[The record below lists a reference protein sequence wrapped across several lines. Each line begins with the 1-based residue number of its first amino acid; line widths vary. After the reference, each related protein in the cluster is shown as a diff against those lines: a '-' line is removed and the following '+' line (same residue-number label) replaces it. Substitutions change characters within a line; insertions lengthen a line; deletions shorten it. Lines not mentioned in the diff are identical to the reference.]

1 MRITP
6 STAPAGCRTLN
17 NPACGYASVEDPAK
31 LIVNL
36 LHDEVRCL
44 TFADPTPPLSSVTSV
59 DLRFPFEPRFTDPA
73 SMTVHLYGGPTWFA
87 SNDSL
92 IGTFLRTGVALFSCT
107 PPYYPLPE
115 ERLIGADHPDGI
127 AGYVYGGN
135 NALVFEN
142 TLDLE
147 FLDITVHY
155 RPPPS
160 IDFDLTAT
168 TDEKQKRVLIK
179 RWRDENPYFSD
190 AQESLPLSGPGR
202 DGRIR
207 IAGRVTDQNGPMAQ
221 QTVYLRLVDPPD
233 VALYVPAASRLRG
246 DNDDGPGALD
256 QTTVT
261 TDGSGRFATVL
272 NVTGRAAGDNYQI
285 EATTLPGFAF
295 RQQCDAT
302 NNCYKSGVLTAWKR
316 MYVEKRR
323 MLRNGMFIAQGANA
337 GATSIVVRGNR
348 YGGNRPHDRLSRGDQ
363 IVLVHAPDLDRSN
376 LAAGWYMESHTILDV
391 TQGRGS
397 NEYIVELGTRLKG
410 GNVSREALLHDYGP
424 DRGRPDDL
432 GDAITGLSGNQITA
446 SDTFDASNDLVAG
459 DVFAD
464 AFTEY
469 IYLSDGTTPGA
480 KVPVPFIQSFDQPL
494 LQDLADKWS
503 SVVTQNGLN
512 RVTAPNHQLLV
523 IGASNN
529 SQGPGTVAGVTISD
543 VLGETSS
550 YVFRGT
556 IEEEVRRRGGAANAE
571 LWAMKTAAHELAHQ
585 WKTNGVWGRRDHC
598 PPTTTAFD
606 NPAVYCLLSDA
617 DPARSE
623 AQRSNGI
630 ARFHGMLTPTG
641 VFHSEYL
648 EIRRHSDPFTP

>member
-1 MRITP
+1 
-6 STAPAGCRTLN
+6 
-17 NPACGYASVEDPAK
+17 ACGYASVEDPAK

-36 LHDEVRCL
+36 LRDEVRCL

-59 DLRFPFEPRFTDPA
+59 DLRFPYQPRFGGAGP
-73 SMTVHLYGGPTWFA
+73 MTVHLWGGPAWFA
-87 SNDSL
+87 SADSL
-92 IGTFLRTGVALFSCT
+92 IGTFLRTDVFPIFSCT

-391 TQGRGS
+391 TQGSGS

-410 GNVSREALLHDYGP
+410 GNVNREALLHDYGP
-424 DRGRPDDL
+424 DSQIPL
-432 GDAITGLSGNQITA
+432 VGDAITGVSGA
-446 SDTFDASNDLVAG
+446 SVTSADVFDASNDLVSGSLFAG
-459 DVFAD
+459 

-469 IYLSDGTTPGA
+469 VFLPDSTTPGA
-480 KVPVPFIQSFDQPL
+480 NVPMPHVRSDDEEL
-494 LQDLADKWS
+494 LQQLADKWS
-503 SVVTQNGLN
+503 SIVKRSGGARL
-512 RVTAPNHQLLV
+512 AASNHQLLL
-523 IGASNN
+523 IGN
-529 SQGPGTVAGVTISD
+529 SGDPNVTTKRAGLTVSQV
-543 VLGETSS
+543 VGETSS
-550 YVFRGT
+550 WVFRGT
-556 IEEEVRRRGGAANAE
+556 IEEEVRRRGGSANADA
-571 LWAMKTAAHELAHQ
+571 WAMKTAAHEIAHQ
-585 WKTNGVWGRRDHC
+585 WKPNAVWGAGDHC
-598 PPTTTAFD
+598 PVTSTAYD
-606 NPAVYCLLSDA
+606 DPGIYCLLADA
-617 DPARSE
+617 DPTRSE
-623 AQRSNGI
+623 TQRSNGI
-630 ARFHGMLTPTG
+630 AKFHFLQSPTG
-641 VFHSEYL
+641 APHCEYL
-648 EIRRHSDPFTP
+648 EIRRKPDPFTP